1 MLVPRTGLIGLNDV
15 YEIDPS
21 GKCISLGDRSSAL
34 SLAIPKC
41 PQCQRPVQQ
50 YTTHRYNRLINRA
63 VIDEMSK
70 RFIVTGQTALQ
81 EIERRLIE
89 IDTAL
94 KASRQEVVRGNRAS
108 ALIDAR
114 QRGIE
119 GVTQNLGTRLG
130 SARVNWN
137 SRVIFRTT
145 SGDSD
150 SHPVRVL
157 PFAESL
163 WLGS

>member
-1 MLVPRTGLIGLNDV
+1 MKLDSHVDMIEFKEYAQINLEETPVVALSCGHFFTTETLDGLIGLNDV
-15 YEIDPS
+15 YEIDPN
-21 GKCISLGDRSSAL
+21 GKIIGLGNNSSEV
-34 SLAIPKC
+34 SLAIPMC

-50 YTTHRYNRLINRA
+50 FTTHRYNRLINRA

-94 KASRQEVVRGNRAS
+94 QASRQDVVRENSAS
-108 ALIDAR
+108 ALVGTR

-119 GVTQNLGTRLG
+119 GVTQKLGTR
-130 SARVNWN
+130 
-137 SRVIFRTT
+137 
-145 SGDSD
+145 
-150 SHPVRVL
+150 
-157 PFAESL
+157 
-163 WLGS
+163 